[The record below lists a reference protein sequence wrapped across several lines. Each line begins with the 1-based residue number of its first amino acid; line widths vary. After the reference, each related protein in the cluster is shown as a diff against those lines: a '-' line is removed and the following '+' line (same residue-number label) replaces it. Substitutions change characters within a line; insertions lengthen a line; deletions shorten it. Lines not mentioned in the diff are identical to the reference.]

1 MGEVIRV
8 TRDLTEPYNR
18 INVYRNKGSASFCG
32 CGARERDEETDL
44 AKTYFMTAYPI
55 SSSGGRISH
64 IRFRTGTVTD
74 AAASIKVGF
83 FSHVTTGDAINQLAV
98 RTIAAP
104 DDGVGWVSDTFYTIE
119 LETSVALPGALQTR
133 YYLSFYSPDPG
144 VPIVCSADS
153 GEQKGWVENGDAFLV
168 VGPITPATAHEVSV
182 SFEAWGQPAAWQMDV
197 KGGAISEPTEDW
209 FGTEEGD
216 FTFLA
221 GDLTNIETDG
231 PVVLSAGNGSYVA
244 VDLANGQVPGPVVG
258 EEDDFPDYANTGVR
272 AINGINVTGE
282 MKDADGILAVLVSR
296 EDSVTLP
303 GVGADWENIGYIK
316 LDVAGLFD
324 VTIST
329 PTLGRWIKIV
339 EASDVTPA
347 DIELNQL
354 SVEIVTTA
362 VDDGEY
368 PVDHADVVHPVWVNS
383 VPIEDT
389 LYRCCFKNSYGATS
403 PFSEQITNRM
413 YRD

>member
-1 MGEVIRV
+1 MGEVIQV

-44 AKTYFMTAYPI
+44 DKTYFMTAYPI

-64 IRFRTGTVTD
+64 VRFRTGTVTD

-83 FSHVTTGDAINQLAV
+83 FSQVTTGDDIVYFAE
-98 RTIAAP
+98 RTLAAP
-104 DDGVGWVSDTFYTIE
+104 HDGVGWVSDTFYTVE
-119 LETSVALPGALQTR
+119 LETSIAFPGALQTR

-144 VPIVCSADS
+144 VPIACSADS
-153 GEQKGWVENGDAFLV
+153 GEQKGWVENGDSFIVL
-168 VGPITPATAHEVSV
+168 GPITPATAHEVSV
-182 SFEAWGQPAAWQMDV
+182 SFEAWGQPAAWQIDL
-197 KGGAISEPTEDW
+197 KGGAIAEPTEDW

-244 VDLANGQVPGPVVG
+244 VDLANGQVPGAIEG
-258 EEDDFPDYANTGVR
+258 EEDDFPDYSSTGVR
-272 AINGINVTGE
+272 AIRSIHVTGE
-282 MKDADGILAVLVSR
+282 MIDADGILAVLVSR

-324 VTIST
+324 ETIPI

-339 EASDVTPA
+339 EASDVTPG
-347 DIELNQL
+347 DILLNQL
-354 SVEIVTTA
+354 SVEIITTA

-383 VPIEDT
+383 TPIEDT